1 MCLSQALL
9 FLNNSFQ
16 IKAAKRKSAFIQS
29 TTFESLFSVHFQ
41 VSTLNESD
49 HLLVKR
55 PCDSVCYNLNVIQVC
70 TFHDWCKQ
78 GIDQQIFN
86 RKSISPKITHLQSW
100 KLQAKLKEN
109 CKQSL

>member
-29 TTFESLFSVHFQ
+29 TSFKSLFLVNFQ
-41 VSTLNESD
+41 VSTLNESN

-55 PCDSVCYNLNVIQVC
+55 PCDSVCDNLNVIQVC

-78 GIDQQIFN
+78 GIDQQILIGN
-86 RKSISPKITHLQSW
+86 RFHEKLPIFSP
-100 KLQAKLKEN
+100 EN
-109 CKQSL
+109 CKQSLVFRTDDA